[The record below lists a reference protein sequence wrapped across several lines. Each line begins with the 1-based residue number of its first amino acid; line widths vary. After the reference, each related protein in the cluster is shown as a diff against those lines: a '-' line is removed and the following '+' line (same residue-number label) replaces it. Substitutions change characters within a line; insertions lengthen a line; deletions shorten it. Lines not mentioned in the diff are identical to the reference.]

1 MDPEMQG
8 GAGLAVLQLIFF
20 LIAAAIVIV
29 PFWKIYSKAGFSR
42 WLSLLMIVPLINLIV
57 LYVVAFSSWP
67 GQRQG
72 G

>member
-8 GAGLAVLQLIFF
+8 GAGLALLQLIIFS
-20 LIAAAIVIV
+20 IGAAIVIV
-29 PFWKIYSKAGFSR
+29 PFWKIYSKAGFSK

-57 LYVVAFSSWP
+57 LYVVAFSPWP
-67 GQRQG
+67 RQRQG